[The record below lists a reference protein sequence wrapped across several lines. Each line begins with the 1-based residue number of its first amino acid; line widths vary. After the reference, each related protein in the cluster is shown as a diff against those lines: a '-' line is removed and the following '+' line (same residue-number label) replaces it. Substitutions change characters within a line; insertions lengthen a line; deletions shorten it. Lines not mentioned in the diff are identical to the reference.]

1 METNLS
7 QREVLKPRSQNAG
20 SQVATH
26 QGEELEAEFL
36 LGGSVHPR
44 KTDQE
49 MLMHG
54 GEASP
59 RERLG
64 PLGLVLQSHPHAELL
79 SRCYCPDL
87 K

>member
-1 METNLS
+1 MEINLS

-36 LGGSVHPR
+36 LGGSDHPR

-49 MLMHG
+49 MLMHVWG
-54 GEASP
+54 GIAP
-59 RERLG
+59 
-64 PLGLVLQSHPHAELL
+64 VLQSRPHAELL
-79 SRCYCPDL
+79 SRF
-87 K
+87 